1 MHTVYSRYIGLCLS
15 IIIEKCP
22 INNPRVKRDLEI
34 QDYRLEPEN
43 KLILY
48 QYMLNTFSRRPMIVQ
63 YNNIK
68 IQKKEE
74 AVGSKAPK

>member
-1 MHTVYSRYIGLCLS
+1 MPNKQFSS
-15 IIIEKCP
+15 
-22 INNPRVKRDLEI
+22 KRDLEI

-43 KLILY
+43 KLNLY